1 MLWGRW
7 ELTSAPSVL
16 LPMIS
21 FSLPFFASKPI
32 SALLL
37 HAMASVI
44 TCDVAHVS
52 TTAQARVSVDWWGAG
67 KTRGNLE
74 RGGSQAATFP
84 CRHRQI
90 TLAGPPGEVA
100 VDNRHD
106 ILRQSSRLVRADV
119 GRCRSN
125 EIRCDFDTG
134 SEVQAKAKD
143 LAHHGQCVSTNNGKR
158 VGMRAEEKTST
169 HVPPPMVSQEAI
181 TRTRL

>member
-1 MLWGRW
+1 
-7 ELTSAPSVL
+7 
-16 LPMIS
+16 
-21 FSLPFFASKPI
+21 
-32 SALLL
+32 
-37 HAMASVI
+37 MASVI

-52 TTAQARVSVDWWGAG
+52 TTAQAQARVSVDCWGAG

-125 EIRCDFDTG
+125 EIQCDFDTG

-143 LAHHGQCVSTNNGKR
+143 LEHH
-158 VGMRAEEKTST
+158 
-169 HVPPPMVSQEAI
+169 
-181 TRTRL
+181 